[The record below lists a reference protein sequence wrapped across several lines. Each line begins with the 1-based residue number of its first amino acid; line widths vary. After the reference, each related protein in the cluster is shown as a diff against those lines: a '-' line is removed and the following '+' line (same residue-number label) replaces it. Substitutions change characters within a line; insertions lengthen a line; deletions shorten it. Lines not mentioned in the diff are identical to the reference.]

1 MLSHKQAT
9 TCIYSHTFIMR
20 RKIIYIGNSS
30 KILLKKYARMTND
43 NIWWSPS
50 ALLKEVRQGQNR
62 QLINLIEHPPV
73 NVQEG
78 GLDGAFCKEMAS
90 TNGLYTKK
98 IVNWIWIWGFNTR
111 PIKKWTG
118 NIKSMLLESW
128 TSCKMDQNG
137 IPKKLKNRN
146 GYKMVSHACGKN

>member
-1 MLSHKQAT
+1 MS
-9 TCIYSHTFIMR
+9 R
-20 RKIIYIGNSS
+20 R
-30 KILLKKYARMTND
+30 A
-43 NIWWSPS
+43 
-50 ALLKEVRQGQNR
+50 
-62 QLINLIEHPPV
+62 
-73 NVQEG
+73 

-90 TNGLYTKK
+90 TNGLYTEK

-137 IPKKLKNRN
+137 IPKKFKNRN
-146 GYKMVSHACGKN
+146 GYKMVSDACGKN